1 VSAKLAGCKFGAPWD
16 GVTQWH
22 VGEDLHGNGEIEF
35 VINHEV
41 VGSSQIGPFVAHKS
55 GIDPNRTK
63 APQEG

>member
-1 VSAKLAGCKFGAPWD
+1 
-16 GVTQWH
+16 VTQWH